1 MAALSP
7 AAQATV
13 RQYTSDLNMGP
24 YSILGCLTAALPWV
38 VPTAE
43 DFEAVGRV
51 RCPSLMP
58 SCVGTMRKPCITQE
72 SEYAA
77 WTLTNGYAL
86 NHTTISVHRLR
97 GLEDIN
103 TLNAKLQEAGVR
115 LNTAGG
121 VLKVCECCGM
131 SLYTKYSFTTR

>member
-1 MAALSP
+1 MARWKHA
-7 AAQATV
+7 
-13 RQYTSDLNMGP
+13 
-24 YSILGCLTAALPWV
+24 ILV
-38 VPTAE
+38 
-43 DFEAVGRV
+43 
-51 RCPSLMP
+51 
-58 SCVGTMRKPCITQE
+58 ITQE

-97 GLEDIN
+97 GLEDIE

-121 VLKVCECCGM
+121 VLKVCGIIG
-131 SLYTKYSFTTR
+131 